1 MIKLADDDYDDAKTM
16 NIKQK
21 KKKKKRQT
29 LHICYFKIMYLHTCI
44 FMPEKKV

>member
-21 KKKKKRQT
+21 KNRQT

-44 FMPEKKV
+44 FMPEKKSVK